1 MGTKTLI
8 TAEQYAAL
16 DEPAGLRYELSKGE
30 LIVTP
35 SPMMFHNR
43 IRDEIGFRLRELVRL
58 RKLGEVTIET
68 DFQLSEDTVR
78 RPDVAFISCRQ
89 GRLFDPHKRF
99 QIAPDLAVEIA
110 SPSDR
115 PDDLMRKVQ
124 QYPSAGTATL
134 LMIYPEAHLA
144 YLHRGGKVEVFERGP
159 MEILPGF
166 KLDLAEILG

>member
-78 RPDVAFISCRQ
+78 RPDVALIGAGKVALLIPTSAFRSRRSCR
-89 GRLFDPHKRF
+89 
-99 QIAPDLAVEIA
+99 
-110 SPSDR
+110 
-115 PDDLMRKVQ
+115 
-124 QYPSAGTATL
+124 
-134 LMIYPEAHLA
+134 
-144 YLHRGGKVEVFERGP
+144 
-159 MEILPGF
+159 
-166 KLDLAEILG
+166 